1 MPLTSAAA
9 MSASIE
15 AVDSD
20 VIQDGIEEALEV
32 PLVSA
37 GVVAVVL
44 VVLGTAA
51 DGHALTRKK
60 SLDLRLCAACT
71 TDGAVSPGALGV
83 FDSRK
88 EISTDPES
96 SVPLV
101 SAKRVV
107 CDLNDMRLTLSQ

>member
-1 MPLTSAAA
+1 
-9 MSASIE
+9 MSASID
-15 AVDSD
+15 AVASD
-20 VIQDGIEEALEV
+20 LIQDGIEEALEV
-32 PLVSA
+32 PLEVPLVTA
-37 GVVAVVL
+37 GVVAVIL
-44 VVLGTAA
+44 VVVVILGTAA
-51 DGHALTRKK
+51 DRNALTGKK
-60 SLDLRLCAACT
+60 SLDVRLCAACT

-96 SVPLV
+96 SVPSV

>member
-1 MPLTSAAA
+1 

-20 VIQDGIEEALEV
+20 LIQDGIEEALEV
-32 PLVSA
+32 PLVTA

-44 VVLGTAA
+44 VVVVILGTAE
-51 DGHALTRKK
+51 DRNALTNKK
-60 SLDLRLCAACT
+60 SLDVRLCAACT